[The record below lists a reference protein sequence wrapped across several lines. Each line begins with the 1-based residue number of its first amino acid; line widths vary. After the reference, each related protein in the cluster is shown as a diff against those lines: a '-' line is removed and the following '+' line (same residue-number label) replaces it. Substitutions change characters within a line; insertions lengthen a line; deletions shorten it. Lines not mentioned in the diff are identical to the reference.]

1 MRSLGFLR
9 CQTDPYTLLKRGKV
23 DGHECLR
30 DMNRTNGEVIGD
42 IKSLCNHDPGLLV
55 SCPNNSCNICEF
67 CARCNEIRVYD
78 TRNVANRRVICK
90 KCTPRG
96 MCSGR
101 DNSLF
106 VIDSLSVIWLCE
118 WNCGDKNLKVIR
130 KIQPKLPYLGGL
142 IKMCHSVKNNSLIVV
157 NISASVNAVSLVDG
171 FCLWTLPRSIG
182 GLEIHPY
189 GVCCNLADGC
199 ILICNGQGE
208 PRVLMLD
215 PFTGHI
221 LQFIHVGDAFTNL
234 SDLCWSD
241 SQPHL
246 TVLGTNEEGTD
257 IIACFNVEDNV

>member
-1 MRSLGFLR
+1 M
-9 CQTDPYTLLKRGKV
+9 
-23 DGHECLR
+23 
-30 DMNRTNGEVIGD
+30 
-42 IKSLCNHDPGLLV
+42 CNHDPGLLV
-55 SCPNNSCNICEF
+55 SCPNNSYNIFEF

-78 TRNVANRRVICK
+78 TCNVANRRVICK
-90 KCTPRG
+90 QCAPRG

-106 VIDSLSVIWLCE
+106 VIHSLFVIWHCE
-118 WNCGDKNLKVIR
+118 WNYGDKNLKVIR
-130 KIQPKLPYLGGL
+130 KIRPKLLYRGSL

-157 NISASVNAVSLVDG
+157 NIAESVDAVSLVDG
-171 FCLWTLPRSIG
+171 SCLWTLPQSIG

-189 GVCCNLADGC
+189 VVCCNPADGC

-208 PRVLMLD
+208 PTVLMLD

-221 LQFIHVGDAFTNL
+221 LQFIHVSDVFANL

-246 TVLGTNEEGTD
+246 TVLGANEEETD
-257 IIACFNVEDNV
+257 IIACFNVENDV